1 MHADILLF
9 VISLCSLIVS
19 NFTVL
24 SNVSSYIPKR
34 GVTNRKS
41 RANQV
46 MVHTVGSKSFARV
59 AVEKVTCL
67 HITHPYL

>member
-9 VISLCSLIVS
+9 LISLCNHS
-19 NFTVL
+19 TVL
-24 SNVSSYIPKR
+24 SNVSSYIHKHSI
-34 GVTNRKS
+34 TNRKS

-46 MVHTVGSKSFARV
+46 VVHTAGLKSFARV
-59 AVEKVTCL
+59 AIEKVTCL